1 LLSFITVA
9 AGYLLGSI
17 SFSYLFGKWFKGI
30 DIRNH
35 GSGNAGATNTLRVLG
50 KGPAIAVLILD
61 ALKGVLAVYIG
72 RWIGLNEWVVVLS
85 GLAAIIGH
93 NWPIYFGFRGGKGIA
108 TTIGVMASLCFLPT
122 LFAGLIAIALIA
134 ITRYVSLGSLVLTVI
149 LPFLIWGMDRP
160 NEVLLASIIVCLF
173 AFFRHRTNIAKLLQ
187 GKENRIGSKK
197 A

>member
-1 LLSFITVA
+1 LLSFISVA
-9 AGYLLGSI
+9 AGYLFGSI

-61 ALKGVLAVYIG
+61 ALKGVLAIYIG
-72 RWIGLNEWVVVLS
+72 RLLGLNVWAVVLS
-85 GLAAIIGH
+85 GLAAITGH

-108 TTIGVMASLCFLPT
+108 TTIGVMASLCFIPT
-122 LFAGLIAIALIA
+122 LVAGLIAIALIA

-149 LPFLIWGMDRP
+149 LPFLIWGMGRP
-160 NEVLLASIIVCLF
+160 NEVLFASIIVCLF